1 MIGRGRAH
9 KGESSASGAQSWR
22 ELAGP
27 SRRKLNSPLARKRRM
42 QHVFKLLG
50 FVLLVLVVIGGGYWL
65 VQQLGQREEPIQ
77 IRPPSKPIEK
87 ILFDTNGVLP
97 DGWLSSVVDLQP
109 GMSLMDADIHSLKS
123 RLEMEG
129 QVESASVERVFPNAL
144 RINITEHSPVM
155 RLAVATADGRARQRI
170 VAMDGSVYDGIG
182 YGKAAMNSL
191 PFVQPFQHSNGS
203 YMPMRGIRRVGDLLN
218 IARQSQPA
226 IFSTWQVVS
235 LEHYSGDL
243 DMPGQIIEVRS
254 QLVPRILFSASI
266 DFGRQLDRL
275 EYILRYVKQHGNP
288 SMERIDLSLRGSAAV
303 QFSSDRV
310 NIF

>member
-1 MIGRGRAH
+1 MIGRGRD

-42 QHVFKLLG
+42 QHVIKLLG
-50 FVLLVLVVIGGGYWL
+50 GVVLVVALICGGYL
-65 VQQLGQREEPIQ
+65 GIKQLGEREESIQ
-77 IRPPSKPIEK
+77 IRPPSKPISK
-87 ILFDTNGVLP
+87 ILFDTDGVLP

-109 GMSLMDADIHSLKS
+109 GMSLMDADIHSLKA

-129 QVESASVERVFPNAL
+129 QVESASVERVFPSAL
-144 RINITEHSPVM
+144 RINITERSPVM
-155 RLAVATADGRARQRI
+155 RLAVAMADGRARQRI

-182 YGKAAMNSL
+182 YSRAAMNSL
-191 PFVQPFQHSNGS
+191 PFVQPYQHSNGS
-203 YMPMRGIRRVGDLLN
+203 YTPMLGIERVGELLN
-218 IARQSQPA
+218 MTRQSQPVL
-226 IFSTWQVVS
+226 FSTWQVVS

-243 DMPGQIIEVRS
+243 DMAGQIIEVRS
-254 QLVPRILFSASI
+254 KLVPRILFSASM

-275 EYILRYVKQHGNP
+275 EYILRYVKQQGNP